1 MGDPQNGWFGKS
13 NETILGNTISLIPVC
28 LKMGVCRDTHKFQ
41 QTSVSLFPP
50 CLDMIKIHSVPRVPQ
65 FLQFIADVLVPQL
78 PCDSTRFSRRLIQL
92 WSSTHGIIIYQPN
105 QTKTF
110 SQTVISSVE
119 SRCWTDCKNWSIVH
133 DIYFLWTPEPWVTNL
148 PRPSHH
154 IYIFYQ

>member
-78 PCDSTRFSRRLIQL
+78 PCKL
-92 WSSTHGIIIYQPN
+92 WSGTHGITIYQPN

-110 SQTVISSVE
+110 SQTVISSKE
-119 SRCWTDCKNWSIVH
+119 SRCWTVGPVNCKNCSIVH
-133 DIYFLWTPEPWVTNL
+133 DNNFFWAPEPAVTNRA
-148 PRPSHH
+148 RPSHH
-154 IYIFYQ
+154 IYILYQ

>member
-1 MGDPQNGWFGKS
+1 MGDPPKGWFGKS

-78 PCDSTRFSRRLIQL
+78 PCRQIELVRPIIFTYFTSSYLQFEFLLVFHGMADEGDLSPPARDFGERLSNPLPSGCASFAARRQNLDCNK
-92 WSSTHGIIIYQPN
+92 WVGVD
-105 QTKTF
+105 QTDVK
-110 SQTVISSVE
+110 S
-119 SRCWTDCKNWSIVH
+119 
-133 DIYFLWTPEPWVTNL
+133 
-148 PRPSHH
+148 
-154 IYIFYQ
+154 